1 MLFCV
6 FLGFWSLNH
15 VAGTITERYF
25 KHARWLEVV
34 LVLIL
39 TFLSS
44 VGIYAGRFLRI
55 HTIYLFISPDLI
67 IHRLMGMWTEP
78 MLEFVGLMMIDQG
91 TTSRVQDVNAILH
104 LAECFIVQH
113 MFVFLS
119 CW

>member
-1 MLFCV
+1 M
-6 FLGFWSLNH
+6 
-15 VAGTITERYF
+15 AGTITERYF

-78 MLEFVGLMMIDQG
+78 MLEFVGLMMIIQLLAYWL
-91 TTSRVQDVNAILH
+91 SH
-104 LAECFIVQH
+104 LVYNQQLGRTYH
-113 MFVFLS
+113 DDS
-119 CW
+119 K